1 MGSSQTSG
9 PFYQLKHG
17 KILVIDCKHSGHTSP
32 IRKKPTNSM
41 ARLKHVVYLCDF
53 CALVAHSSN
62 FRLLK
67 TQLWTLIILTCM
79 IYSVV
84 ISALCMDTNAPHS
97 WISLKFRTNH

>member
-1 MGSSQTSG
+1 
-9 PFYQLKHG
+9 
-17 KILVIDCKHSGHTSP
+17 
-32 IRKKPTNSM
+32 M
-41 ARLKHVVYLCDF
+41 AGLKHVVYLCDF

-84 ISALCMDTNAPHS
+84 ISALCMDKNAPHN
-97 WISLKFRTNH
+97 WVSLKFRTNH